1 MRNVHFT
8 LTHTNLSSLLSFC
21 AREGH
26 FRLAASIHAAILK
39 NPVHIQSDGR
49 DAVITQ
55 NSLISMYSKR
65 GRPSDAIKVFDEMKT
80 RDTVSH
86 NSIISARFHAGDFED
101 GLARFG
107 DLHRSTSVRFD
118 HATLTTVLSAL
129 AEREML
135 CAARTVHAI
144 AVSSGLTRETA
155 VGNALVTAYF
165 NCGCPASAARA
176 FDEVPARTVVTWTA
190 AVSGLALNAHYEE
203 ALALFSEMHACASVS
218 ANSSTY
224 SSALLACCGAR
235 ALRDG
240 RRIHGLVLK
249 SGHGGDLR
257 VASALMDVYS
267 KCGETDDAIG
277 MFESSEEL
285 DEVALTVVLA
295 CLAQNGSE
303 ESAFELF
310 ASAHGAGFDVDP
322 NMFSAVL
329 GAFGVGSSYAF
340 AKQTHALVVKK
351 GLDSNV
357 FVCNGL
363 VNAYSKCGDIADS
376 VNVFVRTARKN
387 SVSYN
392 SMIAALARHGR
403 GDDALRMYDDM
414 RAHGVALT
422 DVTFLSLLH
431 ACSHIGCVETGFK
444 YLRAMSEVYGMTP
457 RAEHYACVVD
467 MLGRA
472 GRLREAKRFV
482 EGLAMTENSVE
493 VWQALLGVCGIH
505 GDMEM
510 GRRAAEKVVGGDLGC
525 AAGYVVMANICSA
538 ERDWRGRGRVLRR
551 MKESG
556 VRKETGMSWVEV
568 GKATHR
574 FRAGDD
580 VHPQAEAIRE
590 AVVVLAEQIA
600 EDECEGWMLYEAV

>member
-26 FRLAASIHAAILK
+26 FRLAASVHAAILK
-39 NPVHIQSDGR
+39 NPLHIQSDGP
-49 DAVITQ
+49 DSVITQ
-55 NSLISMYSKR
+55 NSLISMYSKC

-86 NSIISARFHAGDFED
+86 NSIISARFHARDFED
-101 GLARFG
+101 ALARFG

-203 ALALFSEMHACASVS
+203 ALALFSEMRACASVS

-224 SSALLACCGAR
+224 SSALLACSGAR

-267 KCGETDDAIG
+267 KCGQTDDAIG

-303 ESAFELF
+303 EPAFELF

-322 NMFSAVL
+322 NMVSSVL

-351 GLDSNV
+351 GLDSN
-357 FVCNGL
+357 
-363 VNAYSKCGDIADS
+363 
-376 VNVFVRTARKN
+376 
-387 SVSYN
+387 
-392 SMIAALARHGR
+392 
-403 GDDALRMYDDM
+403 DM
-414 RAHGVALT
+414 RAHGVAPT

-431 ACSHIGCVETGFK
+431 ACSHIGCAETGFE
-444 YLRAMSEVYGMTP
+444 YLRTMSEVYGMTP

-482 EGLAMTENSVE
+482 VGLAMTENSVE
-493 VWQALLGVCGIH
+493 VWQALLGACGIH
-505 GDMEM
+505 GDAEM
-510 GRRAAEKVVGGDLGC
+510 GRGAAEKVVGGDPGC

-538 ERDWRGRGRVLRR
+538 ERDWRGRGRVMRR

-590 AVVVLAEQIA
+590 AVLVLAEQIA
-600 EDECEGWMLYEAV
+600 EDECEGWMLFEAV